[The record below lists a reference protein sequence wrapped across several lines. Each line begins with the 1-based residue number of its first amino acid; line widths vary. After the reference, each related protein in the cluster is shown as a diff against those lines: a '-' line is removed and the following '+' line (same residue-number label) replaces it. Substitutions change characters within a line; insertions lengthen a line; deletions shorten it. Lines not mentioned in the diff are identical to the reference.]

1 MASIHIT
8 PVKWDLAICVR
19 NEIILGRMWGSLA
32 GELQAAFLKEVVSD
46 MGLCRMWR
54 YIITLVSPRRE
65 GWCRVCRWLTLLPLP
80 HVYSGEASDRACVTE
95 DSEHPS
101 SCQKG
106 LQSNI
111 LYVSYCLHFP
121 EAGNVIPFPEP
132 LSPAKLFSAISTAR
146 NTLHIFTEF
155 DSLWGFPFGCNQK
168 PVVWTSWERIICF
181 IL

>member
-101 SCQKG
+101 SCQTFCMLAIVCTFQRQEMSYPSQSPS
-106 LQSNI
+106 LQQNFFQQYLLPEI
-111 LYVSYCLHFP
+111 LFIYSQNLIVY
-121 EAGNVIPFPEP
+121 EAFHLGVI
-132 LSPAKLFSAISTAR
+132 K
-146 NTLHIFTEF
+146 
-155 DSLWGFPFGCNQK
+155 SL
-168 PVVWTSWERIICF
+168 
-181 IL
+181 